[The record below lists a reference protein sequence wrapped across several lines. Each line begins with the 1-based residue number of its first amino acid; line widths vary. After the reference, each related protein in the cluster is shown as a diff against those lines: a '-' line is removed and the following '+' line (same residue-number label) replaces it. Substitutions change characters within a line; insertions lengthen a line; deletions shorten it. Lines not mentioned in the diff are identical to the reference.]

1 MSDAFF
7 KYVSLKET
15 LFSKLSYDENGR
27 LLLGNV
33 IVLIVPR
40 RIFSTVQKSISD
52 ILGDGCAALVMYNA
66 GYSIGYDVLSKVIE
80 KFSND
85 IRSAFEFFITILTT
99 RGWGELKIVEFD
111 TDKNTYRVQVR
122 SSYGED
128 LKPSR
133 RAVCHFIRGL
143 LTGSLQCL
151 TDSRG
156 KDVKL
161 YSRETKCVAK
171 GDPYCEFLIAEV
183 KKFAKIT

>member
-15 LFSKLSYDENGR
+15 LFSKLSYDESGR

-33 IVLIVPR
+33 IVLIIPR
-40 RIFSTVQKSISD
+40 RIFSIVQRSISD
-52 ILGDGCAALVMYNA
+52 MLGEGCAALVMYNA
-66 GYSIGYDVLSKVIE
+66 GYSVGYDVFAKTV
-80 KFSND
+80 KRFNND
-85 IRSAFEFFITILTT
+85 TKSAFEFFITVLTT
-99 RGWGELKIVEFD
+99 RGWGDFKIVKFNEND
-111 TDKNTYRVQVR
+111 NTYYIRVS

-128 LKPSR
+128 LFPSN

-151 TDSRG
+151 VDLKEKG
-156 KDVKL
+156 IKL
-161 YSRETKCVAK
+161 YSREVKCIAK

-183 KKFAKIT
+183 KKFKS